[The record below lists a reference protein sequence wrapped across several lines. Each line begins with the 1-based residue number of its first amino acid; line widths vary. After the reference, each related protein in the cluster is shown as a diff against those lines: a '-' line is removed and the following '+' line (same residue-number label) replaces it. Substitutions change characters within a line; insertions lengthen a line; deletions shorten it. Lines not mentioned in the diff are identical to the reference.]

1 MPANPDPTYHRP
13 QAADPAAQAAAASE
27 APISPEE
34 AEAAAAADAA
44 LQADLSLELA
54 RLQAQNAELAEQYLR
69 GKAEMENLRR
79 RTDEEVSKV
88 RKFAVEGFAE
98 SLLPVLDSLE
108 AGLAI
113 QEATAQQIRDGA
125 EATLKQLQSALA
137 RHKVQPIAP
146 AAGSRFDPHQH
157 QAIGVAAAAGQEPN
171 SVVMVLQKG
180 YLIAERVLRPAMV
193 TVTAPK

>member
-1 MPANPDPTYHRP
+1 MSAHSDPTYQRP
-13 QAADPAAQAAAASE
+13 EPSAPEPSAAD
-27 APISPEE
+27 APVSPEE

-44 LQADLSLELA
+44 AMQTNQALELA

-69 GKAEMENLRR
+69 SKAEMENLRR

-88 RKFAVEGFAE
+88 RKFAVEAFAE

-108 AGLAI
+108 AGLAV
-113 QEATAQQIRDGA
+113 QEATAQQIRQGA
-125 EATLKQLQSALA
+125 EATLQQLQSALA
-137 RHKVQPIAP
+137 RHRVQPIAP
-146 AAGSRFDPHQH
+146 EAGKRFDPHQH
-157 QAIGVAAAAGQEPN
+157 QAIGVVAAPGQEPN
-171 SVVMVLQKG
+171 TVVAVLQKG

>member
-1 MPANPDPTYHRP
+1 MSAHSDPTYHRP
-13 QAADPAAQAAAASE
+13 EPAAPAPSAPY

-44 LQADLSLELA
+44 DLQTEQAQELA

-69 GKAEMENLRR
+69 SKAEMENLRR

-88 RKFAVEGFAE
+88 RKFAVEAFAE

-108 AGLAI
+108 AGLAV

-157 QAIGVAAAAGQEPN
+157 QAIGVVAAAGQEPN
-171 SVVMVLQKG
+171 TVVVVLQKG

-193 TVTAPK
+193 TVSAPK